1 MDPGVNRCLNTMG
14 ETAMRRMLLACA
26 LFAPLAANAACPD
39 DAAVARLAAALTSGQ
54 PAEPFPGLSMAD
66 AECARDKLV
75 PLLAPAFGAP
85 VGYKVGLATP
95 AAQQRFGVTGPVWGV
110 IFASTIAA
118 KSGATIA
125 LTPQVAG
132 LGVEA
137 DLLVRVKDAGINTAG
152 QDPVAILRHLDQ
164 VIPFI
169 ELPRGGIAGKVDG
182 PILVSANVSARLGV
196 VGEPIAV
203 AATPEFAA
211 RLASMTVTFTD
222 NDKEVARAAGSALLG
237 HPLNAVTYLVGDLAR
252 TGKALKAGDIVSLG
266 GFAPSVPAQAGHAY
280 AQRYEGLT
288 AQPVTVEVRFQ

>member
-1 MDPGVNRCLNTMG
+1 MIFTSSV
-14 ETAMRRMLLACA
+14 
-26 LFAPLAANAACPD
+26 AA
-39 DAAVARLAAALTSGQ
+39 T
-54 PAEPFPGLSMAD
+54 
-66 AECARDKLV
+66 
-75 PLLAPAFGAP
+75 
-85 VGYKVGLATP
+85 
-95 AAQQRFGVTGPVWGV
+95 
-110 IFASTIAA
+110 
-118 KSGATIA
+118 SGATLT

-152 QDPVAILRHLDQ
+152 SDAVAILRHLDQ

-196 VGEPIAV
+196 VGEPIPV
-203 AATPEFAA
+203 AATAEFAA
-211 RLASMTVTFTD
+211 RLGLMTVTFTD
-222 NDKEVARAAGSALLG
+222 NGKEIARVPGSVLLG
-237 HPLNAVTYLVGDLAR
+237 HPLNAVAYLVGDLAKS
-252 TGKALKAGDIVSLG
+252 GKVLKAGDIVSLG